1 MNKIKFCIFL
11 LLICLSGCSAKT
23 ATTTNNITSLNLEF
37 DTFTSDDSVP
47 ITNVLLVIDEDPT
60 RRMFVGRYFGAFE
73 KIKDTTNWD
82 VMDDSLANYHGWY
95 AGSGVILS
103 LVKEE
108 NEFAVYEKIVDESI
122 DNRKNDFK
130 KVTSI
135 HVDSNND
142 VKLLEASIDK
152 VETSTIQEHEP
163 VIDFEDEEE
172 INEANWNN
180 HPAIKEIREIYN
192 TIEASIKSNELFITN
207 ETKDT
212 DSRFTKDFSIY
223 KDKNQVVK
231 KYIEESGSEDSGYT
245 ASYYFDALN
254 KLRFVFL
261 ELGATNGTN
270 VEYRLYFDAQENKIW
285 EHETLVKGPGY
296 PFSDAD
302 EYLTILDPVKSFG
315 SDIN

>member
-23 ATTTNNITSLNLEF
+23 ANNNIITSLNLEF

-47 ITNVLLVIDEDPT
+47 ITNVLL
-60 RRMFVGRYFGAFE
+60 
-73 KIKDTTNWD
+73 
-82 VMDDSLANYHGWY
+82 
-95 AGSGVILS
+95 
-103 LVKEE
+103 
-108 NEFAVYEKIVDESI
+108 
-122 DNRKNDFK
+122 
-130 KVTSI
+130 
-135 HVDSNND
+135 
-142 VKLLEASIDK
+142 
-152 VETSTIQEHEP
+152 
-163 VIDFEDEEE
+163 DEEE

-192 TIEASIKSNELFITN
+192 TIEVSIKSNKLFITN
-207 ETKDT
+207 GIKDT

-223 KDKNQVVK
+223 KDKNQIVK

-245 ASYYFDALN
+245 ASYYFDDVN

-302 EYLTILDPVKSFG
+302 EYLTILDPEKLFG